1 MAQSMD
7 LCGPVH
13 GSLLPSLGLA
23 HRDPWTKLLRLW
35 PSPQVSMGQSKGL
48 SSKDQGSLWVSMTQ
62 SMGLC
67 IEV

>member
-7 LCGPVH
+7 LCGLVH

-23 HRDPWTKLLRLW
+23 HRDPYTKLQRLW
-35 PSPQVSMGQSKGL
+35 PSPWVSMGQSKAL
-48 SSKDQGSLWVSMTQ
+48 SGPDQGSLWVSITQ